1 MFVFQSSNVSRFVTL
16 KKEALMKSTGR
27 GNKLLP
33 KWIIVGILI
42 ILSFLVFNPGAKAAV
57 TGKIAGVII
66 DAETHEPLPGANII
80 IEGTDKGTAADMDGS
95 YYILNLQPGIYNV
108 QARMMGYESVTMTEV
123 SVSAGHTT
131 PLSFELASTVIEG
144 KGVVVKSKME
154 IIKMDIS
161 ASSMSAGVEEIKA
174 VPLIT
179 DVKDYLNMQAGVE
192 GWEIRGGSKDQT
204 QLMTDG
210 LFLVDN
216 RVNEP
221 IMTPNLSSIKE
232 VQLLKGGFTAE
243 YGNVRSG
250 VVNII
255 TKEGDRDTYHGSIDF
270 RYTLA
275 HQKHGGPSIYSPD
288 NYYLSMFVDETDSV
302 CWLGPSRYL
311 DTLGEYRIRKYYVDT
326 FGIYHTSPV
335 GLDTF
340 SVYEDKSDW
349 YSRAVDREFA
359 GWIDY
364 AENNRDKILTP
375 EEWRD
380 VFLWENLVDT
390 SLTDDLLPT
399 GYESSRRGKYDDLP
413 DWTVD
418 AGLGGPLPVIGKY
431 LGNMTFFTSYRQHQD
446 AFALPDSRDYYEEKN
461 VDMKL
466 TSHLTQNMKLSILGR
481 YGIINS
487 LGFTRYGQT
496 GWATGDNDRI
506 YLRNGMDIIYQYYG
520 SKLGDWNGDVSL
532 YNPNSLSPFDIR
544 ASMGGFTF
552 EHSLSG
558 NTFYT
563 VRTNFVRKK
572 HHCNFYNDVRKRDTT
587 TIRFFGNDTLP
598 DSLRYGVDEAPYGEW
613 VMVTNELGDTVSNHS
628 QRLLGTNMI
637 AGAMGLGQFDTSK
650 VTTYN
655 AKFDITHQMN
665 KFNEIKGGLE
675 LNIDYMDT
683 YWQGDIGFWGERWTV
698 AWENKLTRIGSY
710 LQDKIEWEGMI
721 ANVGIRADYINT
733 NDYILVG
740 DPNDLSFDYTKYIDD
755 TLGLVTREPAPTKLK
770 ISPRLGISFPIS
782 EYTKLFFNYGHFY
795 SLPASDD
802 LYKTFYNIGGQNGF
816 FGNPALDLPRTI
828 SYEVGFESNLLDQFL
843 FHLAGYYKD
852 VSDEPYSVRYVD
864 QYESFVYNTVEN
876 NEYEDIRGF
885 ELSVR
890 KPYGR
895 WITGWFNYDYNV
907 RSLGRIGRATYYEN
921 PNKNVT
927 MGARETT
934 EYRNI
939 ARPVFRAQVSFNV
952 PTDFGS
958 IFGSYRLNFIYYWRA
973 GEYYTFN
980 PVDWDPNLVQD
991 NIQWPS
997 ERDLD
1002 MSIEKDFVFW
1012 ETQMGFFIEINNLLD
1027 WKILNRRGFENEEDE
1042 IDYLKS
1048 LHLAMYEHP
1057 DWQNNGFLPPVKGQE
1072 PDEVG
1077 ELRSEEKPYINNP
1090 NRTSFTFLNPRSI
1103 SFGIKLNF

>member
-1 MFVFQSSNVSRFVTL
+1 
-16 KKEALMKSTGR
+16 MKSRRR
-27 GNKLLP
+27 GNNLLLR
-33 KWIIVGILI
+33 WLILF
-42 ILSFLVFNPGAKAAV
+42 ILSLLIFNLNTKAAV
-57 TGKIAGVII
+57 TGKIAGVVVDAQTGEGLPGSNII
-66 DAETHEPLPGANII
+66 VENTDRGAAADAEGY
-80 IEGTDKGTAADMDGS
+80 
-95 YYILNLQPGIYNV
+95 YYILNLTPGTYNV
-108 QARMMGYESVTMTEV
+108 QARMMGYESITKTEV
-123 SVSAGHTT
+123 LVSAGHTT
-131 PLSFELASTVIEG
+131 PLNFELTSTIIEG
-144 KGVVVKSKME
+144 KGVTVKSKSE
-154 IIKMDIS
+154 LIKMDIS
-161 ASSMSAGVEEIKA
+161 SSSVSAGAEEIKA

-192 GWEIRGGSKDQT
+192 GWEIRGGSRDQT

-221 IMTPNLSSIKE
+221 IMTPNLSSVKE

-255 TKEGDRDTYHGSIDF
+255 TKEGSRDAYHGSIDF

-275 HQKHGGPSIYSPD
+275 HQKHEGPSIFSPD
-288 NYYLSMFVDETDSV
+288 NYFLTMYTDETDSV

-311 DTLGEYRIRKYYVDT
+311 DTLGEYRIKTYYVDT
-326 FGIYHTSPV
+326 FGVYHTSPV

-340 SVYEDKSDW
+340 TVYIDRSDW
-349 YSRAVDREFA
+349 YSRTVNEDFD

-364 AENNRDKILTP
+364 AENYRDKILTP

-390 SLTDDLLPT
+390 SITDSLLPP
-399 GYESSRRGKYDDLP
+399 GYEDSRRGKYGDLP
-413 DWTVD
+413 DLTADV
-418 AGLGGPLPVIGKY
+418 GFGGPIPVIGKY
-431 LGNMTFFTSYRQHQD
+431 LGDMTFFVSYRNHRD
-446 AFALPDSRDYYEEKN
+446 AFALPDSRDYYEENK
-461 VDMKL
+461 VDLKL

-481 YGIINS
+481 YGIINT

-520 SKLGDWNGDVSL
+520 SKLGDWSSDASL
-532 YNPNSLSPFDIR
+532 YNPNSLSPFDVR
-544 ASMGGFTF
+544 ASTGGFTF

-563 VRTNFVRKK
+563 VRTNFVRKN

-587 TIRFFGNDTLP
+587 TIRFFGNDTLS

-613 VMVTNELGDTVSNHS
+613 VMVVNDLGDTVFNN
-628 QRLLGTNMI
+628 QELLGTNTN

-665 KFNEIKGGLE
+665 KFNEIKSGLE
-675 LNIDYMDT
+675 VNLDYMNT
-683 YWQGDIGFWGERWTV
+683 YWQGDRGFWGERWTV
-698 AWENKLTRIGSY
+698 QWEDKLTRFGGY
-710 LQDKIEWEGMI
+710 LQDKVEWEGMI

-733 NDYILVG
+733 NDYILIG
-740 DPNDLSFDYTKYIDD
+740 DSNDLSFDYTKYILD
-755 TLGLVTREPAPTKLK
+755 TLDLVTREPAPTRMK

-802 LYKTFYNIGGQNGF
+802 LYKTFYNIGGHNGF
-816 FGNPALDLPRTI
+816 FGNPALNLPRTI
-828 SYEVGFESNLLDQFL
+828 SYEVGFESNLLDMFL

-852 VSDEPYSVRYVD
+852 VSDEPYTVQYVD
-864 QYESFVYNTVEN
+864 QYESFLYNTVEN

-885 ELSVR
+885 EISIR
-890 KPYGR
+890 KPYGK
-895 WITGWFNYDYNV
+895 WITGWLNYDYNV
-907 RSLGRIGRATYYEN
+907 RSYGRIGRATYYED
-921 PNKNVT
+921 PNKQVN
-927 MGARETT
+927 MGAREAT
-934 EYRNI
+934 EYKSI
-939 ARPVFRAQVSFNV
+939 ARPIFRAQVSFNV

-958 IFGSYRLNFIYYWRA
+958 LLGGYRLNFIYYWRA

-980 PVDWDPNLVQD
+980 PVDWDANLVQN

-1002 MSIEKDFVFW
+1002 MSLEKDFVFW
-1012 ETQMGFFIEINNLLD
+1012 GNQMGFFIEVNNVFD
-1027 WKILNRRGFENEEDE
+1027 WKVLNRRGFANDEDQT
-1042 IDYLKS
+1042 DYLKS

-1057 DWQNNGFLPPVKGQE
+1057 DWQNNGYLPPVKGQE
-1072 PDEVG
+1072 PDKVG
-1077 ELRSEEKPYINNP
+1077 ELRSEEKPYINEP

-1103 SFGIKLNF
+1103 SLGIKLNF

>member
-1 MFVFQSSNVSRFVTL
+1 M
-16 KKEALMKSTGR
+16 
-27 GNKLLP
+27 LP
-33 KWIIVGILI
+33 RWLILF
-42 ILSFLVFNPGAKAAV
+42 ILSLLIFNLNTKAAV
-57 TGKIAGVII
+57 TGKIAGVAVDAQTGEGLPGSNII
-66 DAETHEPLPGANII
+66 VENTDRGAAADAEGY
-80 IEGTDKGTAADMDGS
+80 
-95 YYILNLQPGIYNV
+95 YYILNLTPGTYNV
-108 QARMMGYESVTMTEV
+108 QARMMGYESITKTEV
-123 SVSAGHTT
+123 LVSAGHTT
-131 PLSFELASTVIEG
+131 PLNFELTSTIIEG
-144 KGVVVKSKME
+144 KGVTVKSKSE
-154 IIKMDIS
+154 LIKMDIS
-161 ASSMSAGVEEIKA
+161 SSSVSAGAEEIKA

-192 GWEIRGGSKDQT
+192 GWEIRGGSRDQT

-221 IMTPNLSSIKE
+221 IMTPNLSSVKE

-255 TKEGDRDTYHGSIDF
+255 TKEGSSDAYHGSIDF

-275 HQKHGGPSIYSPD
+275 HQKHEGPSIFSPD
-288 NYYLSMFVDETDSV
+288 NYFLTMYTDETDSV

-311 DTLGEYRIRKYYVDT
+311 DTLGEYRIKTYYVDT
-326 FGIYHTSPV
+326 FGVYHKSPV

-340 SVYEDKSDW
+340 TVYIDRSDW
-349 YSRAVDREFA
+349 YSRTVNEDFD

-364 AENNRDKILTP
+364 AENYRDKILTP

-390 SLTDDLLPT
+390 SITDSLLPP
-399 GYESSRRGKYDDLP
+399 GYEDSRRGKYGDLP
-413 DWTVD
+413 DLTADV
-418 AGLGGPLPVIGKY
+418 GFGGPIPVIGKY
-431 LGNMTFFTSYRQHQD
+431 LGDMTFFVSYRNHRD
-446 AFALPDSRDYYEEKN
+446 AFALPDSRDYYEENK
-461 VDMKL
+461 VDLKL

-481 YGIINS
+481 YGIINT

-520 SKLGDWNGDVSL
+520 SKLGDWSSDASL
-532 YNPNSLSPFDIR
+532 YNPNSLSPFDVR
-544 ASMGGFTF
+544 ASTGGFTF

-563 VRTNFVRKK
+563 VRTNFVRKN

-613 VMVTNELGDTVSNHS
+613 VMVVNDLGDTVFNN
-628 QRLLGTNMI
+628 QELLGTNTN

-665 KFNEIKGGLE
+665 KFNEIKSGLE
-675 LNIDYMDT
+675 VNLDYMNT
-683 YWQGDIGFWGERWTV
+683 YWQGDRGFWGERWTV
-698 AWENKLTRIGSY
+698 QWEDKLTRIGSY

-721 ANVGIRADYINT
+721 ANIGIRADYINT
-733 NDYILVG
+733 NDYILIG
-740 DPNDLSFDYTKYIDD
+740 DSNDLSFDYTKYILD
-755 TLGLVTREPAPTKLK
+755 TLGLATRESAPTRIK

-795 SLPASDD
+795 SLPASNDI
-802 LYKTFYNIGGQNGF
+802 YKTFYNIGGHNGF

-828 SYEVGFESNLLDQFL
+828 SYEVGFESNLLDMFL

-852 VSDEPYSVRYVD
+852 VSDEPYTVQYVD
-864 QYESFVYNTVEN
+864 RDESFLYNTVEN
-876 NEYEDIRGF
+876 IEYEDIRGF
-885 ELSVR
+885 ELSIR

-895 WITGWFNYDYNV
+895 WITGWLNYDYNV
-907 RSLGRIGRATYYEN
+907 RSYGRIGRATYYERSEDHIR
-921 PNKNVT
+921 
-927 MGARETT
+927 MGAREAT
-934 EYRNI
+934 EYKSI
-939 ARPVFRAQVSFNV
+939 ARPVFRAQLSFNL
-952 PTDFGS
+952 PTDFGPLL
-958 IFGSYRLNFIYYWRA
+958 GGYRLNFVYHWRA

-980 PVDWDPNLVQD
+980 PVDWEPNLVQD

-1002 MSIEKDFVFW
+1002 MSLEKNFVFSG
-1012 ETQMGFFIEINNLLD
+1012 TQMGFFIEVKNVLD
-1027 WKILNRRGFENEEDE
+1027 WKILNRRGFANDEDE
-1042 IDYLKS
+1042 MEYLKS

-1057 DWQNNGFLPPVKGQE
+1057 DWQNNGYLPPVKGQT

-1077 ELRSEEKPYINNP
+1077 ELRSEEKPYINDP

-1103 SFGIKLNF
+1103 SLGIKLNF